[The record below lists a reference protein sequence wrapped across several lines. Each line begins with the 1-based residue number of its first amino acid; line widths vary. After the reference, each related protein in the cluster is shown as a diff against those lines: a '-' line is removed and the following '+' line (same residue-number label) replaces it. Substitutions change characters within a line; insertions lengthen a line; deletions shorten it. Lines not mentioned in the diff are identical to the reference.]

1 MVNASPSRKLVDA
14 KELITCGICTSVY
27 RHPLMLPCQH
37 TFCFQCIVKSCRYY
51 IAYSNGF
58 NIDSLRENYQDSLA
72 CALCM
77 QLVTFP
83 RGVITKLPKNHVILE
98 LLEKSGYKNG
108 LILNQ
113 KQIHQILTDVS
124 TLWLIYN
131 ESLLLFRI
139 NNVDIRLDC
148 RLNQTTTNLD
158 HLRKAVALILM
169 IQPLMTLLMK
179 KLQLDIVE
187 NWEFKLYQKMTP
199 KVNSPNLIL
208 MIQATSQLLAQSPK
222 NILLTAKLM

>member
-1 MVNASPSRKLVDA
+1 MANTGNMVNASPSRKLVDA

-37 TFCFQCIVKSCRYY
+37 TFCFQCIVKSC
-51 IAYSNGF
+51 
-58 NIDSLRENYQDSLA
+58 RENYQDSLA

-113 KQIHQILTDVS
+113 KQIHQILTDNKQRRHPTRLPTEPDDDESGSSEESDSSDSDDS
-124 TLWLIYN
+124 TDDDSSYEEASTGHCRHRRELRIQVISEDETGSE
-131 ESLLLFRI
+131 ESESDSDDSSDESTTGTI
-139 NNVDIRLDC
+139 SEEYTVDSE
-148 RLNQTTTNLD
+148 TES
-158 HLRKAVALILM
+158 V
-169 IQPLMTLLMK
+169 
-179 KLQLDIVE
+179 
-187 NWEFKLYQKMTP
+187 
-199 KVNSPNLIL
+199 
-208 MIQATSQLLAQSPK
+208 
-222 NILLTAKLM
+222 